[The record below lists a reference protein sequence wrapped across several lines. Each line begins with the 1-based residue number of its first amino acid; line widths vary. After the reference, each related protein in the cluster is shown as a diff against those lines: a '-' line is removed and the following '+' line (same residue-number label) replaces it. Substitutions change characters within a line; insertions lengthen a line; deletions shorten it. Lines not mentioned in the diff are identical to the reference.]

1 MLSVLSSSKLSNC
14 PIRNESTVRALDRNH
29 WLRGEGEAVFN
40 WINCIRIGVSQSL
53 CVYYNYEYLLGRLSI
68 CPPIFILFIAQNGR
82 VVDSAVECLGA
93 NWKP

>member
-1 MLSVLSSSKLSNC
+1 MLSVLSLSKLSNC

-29 WLRGEGEAVFN
+29 WLRGEGEEEEAVFN

-53 CVYYNYEYLLGRLSI
+53 CVYYNYEYFSI

-82 VVDSAVECLGA
+82 VVDSAVQCLGA